1 MLERIKKLLSHLCFF
16 NTLLL
21 FMWHWRSKLFK
32 SRVPDLW
39 DLMPDDLKWSW
50 CNNNRN
56 KACNKH
62 NALES
67 SQNHPPPPPVHGKIV
82 LYEISPGAK
91 KVGDHWFKCFKETF
105 KSANYARSIYLA
117 VCVCVSVLC
126 CAKLLQLC
134 PTPFDPLNCSPP
146 GSSDYGF
153 LQARIL
159 QWVTMPSS
167 RASSRPRN
175 QTCVSLCLLR
185 WQTDSL
191 PLAPPGKL

>member
-56 KACNKH
+56 KACNKR

-117 VCVCVSVLC
+117 VCVCVYLCYAVLSC
-126 CAKLLQLC
+126 FSCVQLLLTLWTAALQAPLTMDFSRQEYCSELPC
-134 PTPFDPLNCSPP
+134 PPP
-146 GSSDYGF
+146 GRLLDPGIKLVSH
-153 LQARIL
+153 
-159 QWVTMPSS
+159 
-167 RASSRPRN
+167 
-175 QTCVSLCLLR
+175 CVSCVGRQILYH
-185 WQTDSL
+185 
-191 PLAPPGKL
+191 